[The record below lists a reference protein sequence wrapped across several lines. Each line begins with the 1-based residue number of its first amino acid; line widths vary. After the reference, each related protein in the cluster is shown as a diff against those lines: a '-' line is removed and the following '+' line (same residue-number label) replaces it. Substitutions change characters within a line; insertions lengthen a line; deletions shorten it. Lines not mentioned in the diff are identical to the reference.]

1 MAAAKVVEA
10 TVEARAAAVRAA
22 EIAAAEPVAADAVTA
37 APVACPPE
45 GMEVPQAVVETE
57 WAVSPVE

>member
-10 TVEARAAAVRAA
+10 TAEARAAAARAA
-22 EIAAAEPVAADAVTA
+22 EIAAAELVAVDSVTA

-45 GMEVPQAVVETE
+45 GVEVPQAVAETE
-57 WAVSPVE
+57 WAVPPVE